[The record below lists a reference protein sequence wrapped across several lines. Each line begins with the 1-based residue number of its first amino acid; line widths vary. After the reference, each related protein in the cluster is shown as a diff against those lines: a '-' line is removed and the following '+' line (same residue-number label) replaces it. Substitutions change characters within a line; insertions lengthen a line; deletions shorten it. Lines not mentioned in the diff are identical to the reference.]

1 MNRTKKL
8 LMGTVALA
16 CGSLALSSMASA
28 GDGRGLPLRGWS
40 TDRGEID
47 DWRDLSEVMKR
58 LIGIEDYDGDDD
70 RREGDHQIAFDHD
83 GSEDFFDDP
92 ATDGETFETDEFN
105 ASITPGQINAQAAY
119 AEGAFG
125 DGVKVGVVDEDFDL
139 DHPDLAPNVAG
150 FEDITAGNRAG
161 QADEDDDETAE
172 GLQQLDE
179 LIEAN
184 VQGGH
189 GTQVAGV
196 IAAARN
202 GEGIQGVAPEARI
215 LAIRADTHSLD
226 FPENQEE
233 FEASAAVD
241 YIITPA
247 DADDAS
253 QARVVNV
260 LDENGEFDQAKGAEV
275 LAAIEDSE
283 QEVIGVQRGT
293 FNFIDIAEGV
303 DTAVKQNA
311 DIINLSLG
319 SADEGF
325 DQTATDS
332 IVQATERGRIV
343 VIANGNEDRV
353 DDEGNPLETLPDSDP
368 TAQIAADDRTNGL
381 VLAVGVVDE
390 NNEIRF
396 NNCGSS
402 KERCLVAPGID
413 IETTSNGGDTTTVDG
428 SSFSAPAVSGSLAL
442 LLDLFPSLS
451 PEDAVQI
458 LLDSATD
465 LGEEGVDEIFG
476 HGLVNIERAVQPI
489 GVASLPTGDDV
500 DGGVVT
506 LNASKIG
513 LSGAFGDALAN
524 VDALGKGLFLDE
536 FRRPFAAD
544 LRDRVV
550 TDERGIDFA
559 GALGSSDVETRSFA
573 SGGFTTSLSLRDDNL
588 VDFFDVP
595 SSKAGLAG
603 AIYEDQGSLQA
614 LSFSGEIAD
623 GLTIRGGHNL
633 TAGQQ
638 LAVDPVSGPASD
650 LFLFADESLNPQH
663 AFLGKGSG
671 AAITHQLTEN
681 TALSVGLLSAE
692 GQGDSERGEG
702 FTTQLDLRHSFANK
716 SEVGMSVAFTG
727 EEEGFLGSEIGGAF
741 ADKAETAS
749 QFLTLSGTLPLSA
762 TIDLLGSATV
772 GRSDLSNVKGGI
784 LDEVDNVVTSAFM
797 FGVAKNGIVDDKDS
811 LGLMLSQPL
820 RVESGGAATFLVPTS
835 VNADGSIETTRER
848 SSLAPSGRE
857 TNLQLAYSRKLADN
871 MGVTTYALMRNQP
884 GHNKDADNDYGVG
897 MRFKLGF

>member
-1 MNRTKKL
+1 MNRTKTL

-16 CGSLALSSMASA
+16 CGSMALSPAVSA

-40 TDRGEID
+40 IDRVEVN

-58 LIGIEDYDGDDD
+58 LIGIEDDEGDYDRQAD
-70 RREGDHQIAFDHD
+70 DHQIAFDDD
-83 GSEDFFDDP
+83 GSEDLFDDP

-105 ASITPGQINAQAAY
+105 TSITPGQINAQAAY

-161 QADEDDDETAE
+161 QADQDDEEIAD
-172 GLQQLDE
+172 GFQQLDE
-179 LIEAN
+179 LIETN
-184 VQGGH
+184 VEGGH

-202 GEGIQGVAPEARI
+202 GEGIQGVAPEASI
-215 LAIRADTHSLD
+215 LAIRADTHILD
-226 FPENQEE
+226 FPENQED
-233 FEASAAVD
+233 FEASEALD
-241 YIITPA
+241 YIISP
-247 DADDAS
+247 DDAS

-283 QEVIGVQRGT
+283 QTVVGVQRGG
-293 FNFIDIAEGV
+293 FNDADVAAGI
-303 DTAVKQNA
+303 DTAVEQNA

-319 SADEGF
+319 NADEGF
-325 DQTATDS
+325 DETATDA
-332 IVQATERGRIV
+332 IVQATESGRIV
-343 VIANGNEDRV
+343 VVANGNEDRT
-353 DDEGNPLETLPDSDP
+353 DDDGEPLAEAPDSDAS
-368 TAQIAADDRTNGL
+368 AQIAVDARTNGL
-381 VLAVGVVDE
+381 VVAVGVVDE
-390 NNEIRF
+390 DNEIEF
-396 NNCGSS
+396 SNCGSS

-413 IETTSNGGDTTTVDG
+413 IETTANGGGTASVDG

-451 PEDAVQI
+451 AEDAVEI

-465 LGEEGVDEIFG
+465 LGEEGVDEVFG

-524 VDALGKGLFLDE
+524 VDALGKGLFLDA

-544 LRDRVV
+544 LRGQVV
-550 TDERGIDFA
+550 TDERGIDFV
-559 GALGSSDVETRSFA
+559 GALGSSDIETKSFA

-623 GLTIRGGHNL
+623 GVTIRGGHNL

-692 GQGDSERGEG
+692 GEGDSERGEG

-727 EEEGFLGSEIGGAF
+727 EKSGFLGSEIGGAF

-797 FGVAKNGIVDDKDS
+797 LGVAKNGIVDDKDS

>member
-1 MNRTKKL
+1 MNKTKQF

-16 CGSLALSSMASA
+16 CGSLAWHATASA
-28 GDGRGLPLRGWS
+28 GDGWGLPLSERA
-40 TDRGEID
+40 TDRVEGD
-47 DWRDLSEVMKR
+47 APLDLSPVMKR
-58 LIGIEDYDGDDD
+58 LIGAEDDSGYESKQDDD
-70 RREGDHQIAFDHD
+70 RYTTFESD
-83 GSEDFFDDP
+83 GSEDLFDDP
-92 ATDGETFETDEFN
+92 AADGETFETEEFN

-119 AEGAFG
+119 EEGAFG
-125 DGVKVGVVDEDFDL
+125 KGVTVGVVDTDFDR
-139 DHPDLAPNVAG
+139 DHPDLAPNIER
-150 FEDITAGNRAG
+150 FTDITAGNRLG
-161 QADEDDDETAE
+161 QADPDNAELADEFQQIDEFIETNVED
-172 GLQQLDE
+172 
-179 LIEAN
+179 
-184 VQGGH
+184 GH

-202 GEGIQGVAPEARI
+202 GEGIQGVAPEASI
-215 LAIRADTHSLD
+215 LAIRADSHSIESID
-226 FPENQEE
+226 DEDAFDAS
-233 FEASAAVD
+233 EAFD
-241 YIITPA
+241 YVINA
-247 DADDAS
+247 SDADDLSRA
-253 QARVVNV
+253 QVINI
-260 LDENGEFDQAKGAEV
+260 LDEDGGIDQEKAREV
-275 LAAIEDSE
+275 LTAIEDSAL
-283 QEVIGVQRGT
+283 EVIGVQRGA
-293 FNFIDIAEGV
+293 FADADIAKGV
-303 DTAVKQNA
+303 DTAVEQDAK
-311 DIINLSLG
+311 IINLSLG
-319 SADEGF
+319 NEEEGF
-325 DQTATDS
+325 DKAVTDA
-332 IVQATERGRIV
+332 IVQATESGRIV

-353 DDEGNPLETLPDSDP
+353 DDENNPLETPPDSDP
-368 TAQIAADDRTNGL
+368 TAQIAADDRTDGL

-413 IETTSNGGDTTTVDG
+413 VETTDNGGGTTTEDG

-451 PEDAVQI
+451 PEDAVEI

-465 LGEEGVDEIFG
+465 LGEEGVDDVFG

-489 GVASLPTGDDV
+489 GVASLPTGDNV
-500 DGGVVT
+500 EAGVVT

-524 VDALGKGLFLDE
+524 VGALKNGLFLDK

-544 LRDRVV
+544 LTDRVV
-550 TDERGIDFA
+550 SDERGIDFT
-559 GALGSSDVETRSFA
+559 GALGSSDIETRSFA
-573 SGGFTTSLSLRDDNL
+573 SGGFTTSLSLRDDDM
-588 VDFFDVP
+588 VDFFDLP

-638 LAVDPVSGPASD
+638 LAVDPVSGPASN
-650 LFLFADESLNPQH
+650 LFLFANESLNPQH
-663 AFLGKGSG
+663 AFLSKGSG
-671 AAITHQLTEN
+671 AAITHQLTES
-681 TALSVGLLSAE
+681 TALSVGMLSAV
-692 GQGDSERGEG
+692 GQGESELGEG
-702 FTTQLDLRHSFANK
+702 FTTQVDLRHRFTN
-716 SEVGMSVAFTG
+716 EGEIGVSVAFTG
-727 EEEGFLGSEIGGAF
+727 EESGFLGSEIGGAF

-784 LDEVDNVVTSAFM
+784 LDEVDNVMTSAFM
-797 FGVAKNGIVDDKDS
+797 LGVAKNGIVDDKDS
-811 LGLMLSQPL
+811 LGLMVSQPL

-835 VNADGSIETTRER
+835 VNADGSIETSRER

-897 MRFKLGF
+897 MRFNLGF